1 MIGPFIIS
9 VLALLLLLRISS
21 FFIRVWLTTSAFDGQ
36 GIPLGT
42 RLIYRLGRQLIF
54 VKRRQN

>member
-42 RLIYRLGRQLIF
+42 RLVYRLSHSKSFTFLVYI
-54 VKRRQN
+54 